1 VSIRTAYFIGSC
13 LSLDEHP
20 TFRETIIAQ
29 FSDPNYDWND
39 FIWTCSNHLVLP
51 VIYLKFRKYDL
62 LDHLPEGLASHFEE
76 IYVLNHARN
85 KQILL
90 QMKEINAMLNKAGIS
105 PIYLKGTGNLIDGI
119 YTDIGERII
128 GDIDFLVP
136 GTDFLTAAELF
147 KNEGYQI
154 CRPNNEPID
163 QIKHY
168 PRLWKENVTADIEI
182 HRSPVTINHSLH
194 FGADLVQQFKKE
206 VAEYPGCYVLSDEHK
221 VILNFIH
228 SQLTNSGH
236 ALGVVSLRDIYD
248 LYCFSK
254 RVDLSKIPQAFHYRK
269 KSIAY
274 FKISEKLLNH
284 PCHFYP
290 HETTGSRFYRLKH
303 DLNFKSAFIYK
314 VNLLVWVI
322 SDVVGYGIQ
331 QIRESSSN
339 GKLRW
344 KIVKSII
351 TPKWYGEKVTEYY
364 QKYKNDQT
372 F

>member
-1 VSIRTAYFIGSC
+1 MSIRNLYFIGHC
-13 LSLDEHP
+13 LSLDENP
-20 TFRETIIAQ
+20 SFSETIIAQ
-29 FSDPNYDWND
+29 FSDPNYDWNI
-39 FIWTCSNHLVLP
+39 FLLICSDHLIIP
-51 VIYLKFRKYDL
+51 VIYLKFKAHNL
-62 LDHLPEGLASHFEE
+62 LGYLPELLALHLED
-76 IYVLNHARN
+76 IYFLNRN
-85 KQILL
+85 RNEQIIL
-90 QMKEINAMLNKAGIS
+90 QMKQITATLNSAGVS

-168 PRLWKENVTADIEI
+168 PRLWKENVTADIES
-182 HRSPVTINHSLH
+182 HRSPVTVNHSLH

-228 SQLTNSGH
+228 SQLTNAGH

-274 FKISEKLLNH
+274 FKISEKLLNL
-284 PCHFYP
+284 PCNFYP
-290 HETTGSRFYRLKH
+290 HETIGSRYYRLKQ

-314 VNLLVWVI
+314 VNRLVWAI
-322 SDVVGYGIQ
+322 SEAISYGIQ